1 MSSGVKGMFRA
12 IIQWLEDPQTTR
24 RRKMTKTLA
33 VNDASFGLEF
43 EQQDGLNVIDFWA
56 SWCAPCRVVG
66 SIVDQLAEEYQGR
79 ARVAKLNIDE
89 NPERAKRFE
98 VRSIPTILFLKR
110 GQVVDAVVG
119 AAPKSLL
126 AAKIE
131 QHAK

>member
-1 MSSGVKGMFRA
+1 MA
-12 IIQWLEDPQTTR
+12 
-24 RRKMTKTLA
+24 KTLT
-33 VNDASFGLEF
+33 VSDASFGAEV
-43 EQQDGLNVIDFWA
+43 EQQDGLTVIDFWA
-56 SWCAPCRVVG
+56 PWCAPCRVVG
-66 SIVDQLAEEYQGR
+66 PVVDQLAEEYQGR

-89 NPERAKRFE
+89 NPATANRFQ

-131 QHAK
+131 QHTK